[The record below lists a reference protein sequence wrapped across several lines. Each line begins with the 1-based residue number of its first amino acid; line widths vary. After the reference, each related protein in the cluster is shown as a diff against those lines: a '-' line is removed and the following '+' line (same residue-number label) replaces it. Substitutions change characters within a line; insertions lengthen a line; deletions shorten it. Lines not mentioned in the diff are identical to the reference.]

1 MRDAWLI
8 NYVEESM
15 PIVALSREK
24 AYELAKDYLKKMW
37 LESETEY
44 YREIALR
51 DLDSSYAESSDGV
64 FGVVGYLSVM
74 RVDLYE

>member
-8 NYVEESM
+8 NYVEEPM
-15 PIVALSREK
+15 PDVASSRET
-24 AYELAKDYLKKMW
+24 AYKLAKDYLENLW
-37 LESETEY
+37 FEPETEY

-51 DLDSSYAESSDGV
+51 DLDTDYEESYDSD

-74 RVDLYE
+74 RVPFYE